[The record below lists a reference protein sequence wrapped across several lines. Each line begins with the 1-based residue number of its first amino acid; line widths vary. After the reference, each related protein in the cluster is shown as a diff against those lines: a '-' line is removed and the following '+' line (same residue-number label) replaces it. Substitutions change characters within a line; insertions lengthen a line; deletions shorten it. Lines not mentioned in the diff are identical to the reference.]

1 MTPPARKLPASVPT
15 ECALLGALLF
25 DGQLVRRLDGLLQPV
40 DFYDGKHPPI
50 FAAMREIDRRGD
62 RVDLVTVADQLT
74 RDGTLSY
81 LKAFGSE
88 AYLVDLANEARG
100 FEPVESYAKI
110 LRRHA
115 DRRRL
120 ILLTATWAEQ
130 SYSDESEFD
139 AVYEQA
145 SRELLELGRRTGGAP
160 AEPVQRLLAQ
170 VFRDLEARY
179 HAKQA
184 ITGVTSGFHEL
195 DEMTAG
201 FQPCDLVLVA
211 GRPSM
216 GKTAFALQCALNAT
230 EKPKPVPVL
239 IFSLEMD
246 KASLTE
252 RLLSS
257 MGRVD
262 SSRLRNGMLQS
273 LDWARLQRGGAEL
286 YQRRIEIDDTGALT
300 VPEIRARA
308 RYWRSKRDL
317 FPEGQG
323 PGLIV
328 LDYIQLCDGSPHG
341 REQNRAQ
348 EVAEI
353 SKGLKN
359 LAKEL
364 RVPVVALSQL
374 NRGVDGR
381 ADKRP
386 TMADLRDSGALEQD
400 ADVVLFLYRDEY
412 YNRDSDDK
420 GVAEVIVSKQRRG
433 PTGIVKLHF
442 DGACTRFESLT
453 ERSAA

>member
-1 MTPPARKLPASVPT
+1 MSWRYSRIP
-15 ECALLGALLF
+15 
-25 DGQLVRRLDGLLQPV
+25 
-40 DFYDGKHPPI
+40 
-50 FAAMREIDRRGD
+50 
-62 RVDLVTVADQLT
+62 
-74 RDGTLSY
+74 
-81 LKAFGSE
+81 AFGSE
-88 AYLVDLANEARG
+88 AYLAELAVEARG
-100 FEPVESYAKI
+100 YEPVESYAKI

-115 DRRRL
+115 DRRRF
-120 ILLTATWAEQ
+120 IVFAATCTEKG
-130 SYSDESEFD
+130 YDDEIDFE

-145 SRELLELGRRTGGAP
+145 GRELLELGRRTGGAP
-160 AEPVQRLLAQ
+160 AVPVQRLLSQ
-170 VFRDLEARY
+170 VIKDLEIRY
-179 HAKQA
+179 QAKQA
-184 ITGVTSGFHEL
+184 ITGVPSGFAEL

-230 EKPKPVPVL
+230 EKPSAVPTL

-246 KASLTE
+246 KEALTE

-257 MGRVD
+257 TGRVD
-262 SSRLRNGMLQS
+262 GSRLRNGMLQS
-273 LDWARLQRGGAEL
+273 LDWARLQRGAADL

-308 RYWRSKRDL
+308 RYWRGKRDL
-317 FPEGQG
+317 FPEGKG

-328 LDYIQLCDGSPHG
+328 LDYIQLCETARPG
-341 REQNRAQ
+341 REQNRVQ

-364 RVPVVALSQL
+364 QVPVVALSQL

-412 YNRDSDDK
+412 YNRDSEDR
-420 GVAEVIVSKQRRG
+420 GIAEVIVSKQRRG
-433 PTGIVKLHF
+433 ATGIVKLLF
-442 DGACTRFESLT
+442 DGACTRFESLSG
-453 ERSAA
+453 RSAA

>member
-1 MTPPARKLPASVPT
+1 MTTTPRKIPSCPAT
-15 ECALLGALLF
+15 ERALLGALLF
-25 DGQLVRRLDGLLQPV
+25 DGRQVRRLDGLLDPD
-40 DFYDGKHPPI
+40 DFYDGKHPPVY
-50 FAAMREIDRRGD
+50 AAMREIDRRGD

-74 RDGTLSY
+74 RHGTLGY

-88 AYLVDLANEARG
+88 AYLAGLVNEARG

-115 DRRRL
+115 DRRRF
-120 ILLTATWAEQ
+120 ILFAATCGEQ
-130 SYSDESEFD
+130 GYNDESDFD

-145 SRELLELGRRTGGAP
+145 SRELLELGRRTGGSP
-160 AEPVQRLLAQ
+160 AEPVQKLLQ
-170 VFRDLEARY
+170 HVIRDLEARY
-179 HAKQA
+179 QAKQA
-184 ITGVTSGFHEL
+184 ITGVASGFPEL

-201 FQPCDLVLVA
+201 FQPCDLILVA

-230 EKPKPVPVL
+230 DKPSTVPVL
-239 IFSLEMD
+239 VFSLEMS
-246 KASLTE
+246 KEALTK

-257 MGRVD
+257 IGRID

-273 LDWARLQRGGAEL
+273 LDWARLQRGAADL
-286 YQRRIEIDDTGALT
+286 HQRRIEIDDTGALT

-308 RYWRSKRDL
+308 RYWRGKRDL
-317 FPEGQG
+317 FPEGKG

-328 LDYIQLCDGSPHG
+328 LDYIQLCEAGLG
-341 REQNRAQ
+341 REQNRAL
-348 EVAEI
+348 EVADI

-364 RVPVVALSQL
+364 QVPIVALSQL

-386 TMADLRDSGALEQD
+386 TMGDLRDSGALEQD

-420 GVAEVIVSKQRRG
+420 GIAEVIVSKQRNG

-442 DGACTRFESLT
+442 DGACTRFDSLA